1 MEMNDKEKIIEY
13 FKEKG
18 LPKPV
23 TIKLVGYWAYGVQ
36 YAVTCG
42 IFRLKKYAVYF
53 SDGRI
58 TSVRFRG

>member
-1 MEMNDKEKIIEY
+1 MEHKEKIIQY
-13 FKEKG
+13 FKENE

-23 TIKLVGYWAYGVQ
+23 TIKRVGFWAYGEV

-42 IFRLKKYAVYF
+42 LFRLKKYAVYF
-53 SDGRI
+53 SDGKI